1 MSWSAAPRTRYPRRS
16 LTVTTIPSR
25 LCVRRPFRSKRI
37 LAITTPCA
45 PAADTL
51 APELVLMTEVTFVVG
66 YVVVCDTFR
75 WSVATKVACRDD
87 EAPGSG
93 SENLPLGPD
102 RLRTS
107 WPFTVRPA
115 RLLRSRT

>member
-1 MSWSAAPRTRYPRRS
+1 M
-16 LTVTTIPSR
+16 
-25 LCVRRPFRSKRI
+25 RSKRI

-51 APELVLMTEVTFVVG
+51 VPELVLMTEVTVVVG

-87 EAPGSG
+87 VPPGSG
-93 SENLPLGPD
+93 SEKPPFGRARP
-102 RLRTS
+102 RTS

-115 RLLRSRT
+115 SLVRSRT